1 MKRASTAAARRA
13 TQAFLSLFVLC
24 GGARHAAAQAW
35 VPPAHIG
42 VVSVVFQ
49 TIDNTGH
56 RLADGS
62 MLKGFDSA
70 SRGVLVNLDYA
81 VTDRFSFSFGVPYIG
96 SKYIGP
102 EPSLFGLPIDD
113 CLCWN
118 HGWQDFAGTMRYNV
132 ANGPFAFTPSVSFG
146 VPSHNYD
153 YFGEAVVGRNLNE
166 LRIAVDAGQRLDAIS
181 ERLSVSGN
189 YSFAF
194 VEKVLDL
201 PNNRS
206 NISLETGV
214 LLSRKLSSHVT
225 FLWQRSHGGLRSTE
239 VITDEEIHQFD
250 RLLRDDS
257 FHIAG
262 GASYSLPQFDVFVNY
277 AQYVT
282 GTDTHAGH
290 ALSLGVS
297 WPFER

>member
-1 MKRASTAAARRA
+1 MERARHVAARSA
-13 TQAFLSLFVLC
+13 IEAFLVLLVV
-24 GGARHAAAQAW
+24 GATAPRAVAQAW

-42 VVSVVFQ
+42 VVSFVYQ

-56 RLADGS
+56 RLADGFL
-62 MLKGFDSA
+62 LKGFDSA
-70 SRGVLVNLDYA
+70 SRGLLINLDYA

-102 EPSLFGLPIDD
+102 EPSPLPHDE

-118 HGWQDFAGTMRYNV
+118 HSWQDFGATARYNLV
-132 ANGPFAFTPSVSFG
+132 NGPFRLTPSVSFG
-146 VPSHNYD
+146 IPSHDYD

-166 LRIAVDAGQRLDAIS
+166 TRIAVDAGQRLDAIS
-181 ERLSVSGN
+181 DRLSVSGT
-189 YSFAF
+189 YSYAF
-194 VEKVLDL
+194 VEQVLGL

-206 NISLETGV
+206 NITLETGIIASRE
-214 LLSRKLSSHVT
+214 LSGRIS

-239 VITDEEIHQFD
+239 FETDEQALQFD
-250 RLLRDDS
+250 RLVRDDS
-257 FHIAG
+257 LHVAG
-262 GASYSLPQFDVFVNY
+262 GVTYSFPRFDVFANY
-277 AQYVT
+277 AHYVN

-290 ALSLGVS
+290 ALSAGVS